1 MALVTWEQYSSLYS
15 GIKDEEKFEQAEALA
30 EKDVARVIGP
40 IHWAEIPEDIDG
52 EFYAD
57 ELRDC
62 ICKVIDYQKQVGG
75 KSGKGVTSVSNDGYS
90 ESYALTKQS
99 EAAEELAAN
108 IRAWLSGTGL
118 VRAY

>member
-15 GIKDEEKFEQAEALA
+15 GIKDKDKFATAEALA
-30 EKDVARVIGP
+30 EKEVARVIGP

-57 ELRDC
+57 QLRDC
-62 ICKVIDYQKQVGG
+62 ICKVIDYQKQIGS
-75 KSGKGVTSVSNDGYS
+75 KIGKGVASVSNDGYS

-99 EAAEELAAN
+99 DASVELAAN